1 MLWLSWNSFMIP
13 DNCGVSS
20 VRVHTYFGRFFSRYD
35 ENLIPGSKTMITNP
49 SDLVSAIESE
59 DTTTLNCCTYW
70 QNDASSPVLCP
81 LNSVRGYWRLLESNS
96 LSLLA
101 SPSQNLPRSWLCL
114 MMLVICAS
122 ELCSVDFG
130 TPSSSIGLLKNFR
143 AFGNNS
149 CRSPP
154 LRISK
159 SIYGSSITVA
169 SYFERYVHTR
179 RLG

>member
-81 LNSVRGYWRLLESNS
+81 LNAVRGYWRLLESNS

-114 MMLVICAS
+114 MMLVIRATES
-122 ELCSVDFG
+122 CSVDSG

-149 CRSPP
+149 CFVPP
-154 LRISK
+154 PFDHQNQFMAPPWL
-159 SIYGSSITVA
+159 
-169 SYFERYVHTR
+169 
-179 RLG
+179 